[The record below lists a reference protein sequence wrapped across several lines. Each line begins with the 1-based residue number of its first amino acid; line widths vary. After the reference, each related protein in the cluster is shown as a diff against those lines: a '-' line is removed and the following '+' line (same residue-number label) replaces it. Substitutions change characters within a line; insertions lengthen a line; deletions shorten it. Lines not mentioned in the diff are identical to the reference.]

1 MEQLADRFATL
12 SDLVR
17 ALVRAPPADETTDRP
32 GIAPGER
39 LGRFELLKEV
49 GRGGHGVVY
58 EARDLELGRRVAVK
72 VLRWGGPRPD
82 SRLDDHLLREGEA
95 VASLHHPNIVT
106 LHDLGRTEAGPYLVL
121 ELLQGECLARRLL
134 RGPLPLKEAV
144 RVGVDVASALV
155 HAHARGVLHRDLKP
169 GNVFVDAQG
178 RAKVLDFGIAS
189 LLGRSEQRGSG
200 TPGFMAPEQRDGGQE
215 DERTD
220 VHGLGR
226 LVAQLLTGQG
236 PAARPG
242 EDWREDRPRLEGH
255 GVPARLMA
263 LVSAALAE
271 DPRDRPDAAAMLTG
285 LLQVER
291 DQQVRGS
298 ARRWL
303 VRYGWLAGLA
313 LAGLLLVWLSSSQVI
328 DFALRSPGEVLA
340 DRQIAG
346 WAAAGL
352 PAPEEVVFLSEG
364 VVLRGWL
371 FHHDSPAGCGVVL
384 LHGKASTRHGM
395 LRNAMAMWPRGC
407 DLLLYDARNHGQS
420 DRAPVTFGVHEKL
433 DALAAVNL
441 LAQASHLPR
450 SRIGLFGSSLG
461 ASVALQAGVIDPGLA
476 FVIADT
482 PFADFR
488 RAVQRE
494 GVMRYGPAAALVA
507 PLAVSLAGW
516 RGAFD
521 PDEVSPIR
529 QAHQLR
535 LPVLLLH
542 ALADRRVPWQDSQ
555 ELYDQLSTPR
565 AELRVQAWASGHC
578 QAEIDDVGRYRAEI
592 DGFLDRQV
600 PGFGWAAGQTAP
612 AMEAEGEEE
621 AEVAAPSPASGT

>member
-1 MEQLADRFATL
+1 MLA
-12 SDLVR
+12 
-17 ALVRAPPADETTDRP
+17 
-32 GIAPGER
+32 
-39 LGRFELLKEV
+39 
-49 GRGGHGVVY
+49 
-58 EARDLELGRRVAVK
+58 
-72 VLRWGGPRPD
+72 
-82 SRLDDHLLREGEA
+82 
-95 VASLHHPNIVT
+95 
-106 LHDLGRTEAGPYLVL
+106 
-121 ELLQGECLARRLL
+121 
-134 RGPLPLKEAV
+134 
-144 RVGVDVASALV
+144 
-155 HAHARGVLHRDLKP
+155 
-169 GNVFVDAQG
+169 
-178 RAKVLDFGIAS
+178 
-189 LLGRSEQRGSG
+189 
-200 TPGFMAPEQRDGGQE
+200 
-215 DERTD
+215 
-220 VHGLGR
+220 
-226 LVAQLLTGQG
+226 
-236 PAARPG
+236 
-242 EDWREDRPRLEGH
+242 
-255 GVPARLMA
+255 
-263 LVSAALAE
+263 
-271 DPRDRPDAAAMLTG
+271 G

-291 DQQVRGS
+291 DQQARGI

-313 LAGLLLVWLSSSQVI
+313 LAGALVVWLASTQVI
-328 DFALRSPGEVLA
+328 DFALRSPAEVLA

-346 WAAAGL
+346 WAEAGL

-371 FHHDSPAGCGVVL
+371 FHHDAPAGCGVVL

-433 DALAAVNL
+433 DTLAAVNV
-441 LAQASHLPR
+441 LAQASRLPR

-494 GVMRYGPAAALVA
+494 GVMLYGPAAALVTPA
-507 PLAVSLAGW
+507 AVALAGW

-521 PDEVSPIR
+521 PDAVSPIR
-529 QAHQLR
+529 QASQLQ

-542 ALADRRVPWQDSQ
+542 ARSDRRVPWQDSQ
-555 ELYDQLSTPR
+555 ELFDRLTTPR

-578 QAEIDDVGRYRAEI
+578 QAEIDDLGRYRAEI

-600 PGFGWAAGQTAP
+600 PGFGWPAGHADSAVQVDP
-612 AMEAEGEEE
+612 DEE
-621 AEVAAPSPASGT
+621 AEADLPATASGVTPVAAIPAPR